1 MRSCASQQKFSE
13 YLDYLMPRSFVLSLQ
28 RPQEALGVA
37 MPMARRVSH
46 IRSKAY
52 VALCGMLSVLFLTFS
67 IISVNTSAAKTFDM
81 RSLERRAERL
91 SEEVSHLEAQA
102 AVLQS
107 YSSLQDR
114 VRDRGYIPVQQVG
127 YLP

>member
-1 MRSCASQQKFSE
+1 
-13 YLDYLMPRSFVLSLQ
+13 
-28 RPQEALGVA
+28 

-46 IRSKAY
+46 VRSKAY
-52 VALCGMLSVLFLTFS
+52 VGACVFFSVLFLAFS

-81 RSLERRAERL
+81 RSLERQAERL

-107 YSSLQDR
+107 YSSLQER
-114 VRDRGYIPVQQVG
+114 VRDRGYIPVQTMG
-127 YLP
+127 YLQ

>member
-1 MRSCASQQKFSE
+1 MRQKFSD
-13 YLDYLMPRSFVLSLQ
+13 YLDYLMSRSFVLSLQ
-28 RPQEALGVA
+28 RPQETLGVA
-37 MPMARRVSH
+37 MPIARRVSH
-46 IRSKAY
+46 VRSKAY
-52 VALCGMLSVLFLTFS
+52 VGVCALLSVLFLTFS

-81 RSLERRAERL
+81 RSLERQAERL

-114 VRDRGYIPVQQVG
+114 VRDRGYIPVQNVG